1 MDYRRAVCGAVL
13 KSIVEKIEKKEKE
26 EVRKV
31 KKQELEE
38 EKQKRL
44 MVAKLHGTLYKHKE
58 ALKREILKKRSLMEK
73 NLQQEIQVLTLLD
86 IGLLIRACL
95 HFGGF
100 HFFGWIRCCSLHCPC
115 DVFMCL
121 FHWVSACLWLPMWQP
136 LVLWTYWIND
146 MGRNGTVFKKN
157 IDYLCNPFEFV
168 WLLTC
173 IFFVFTHAAIY
184 FKFCFIF
191 YICI

>member
-1 MDYRRAVCGAVL
+1 MCGAVL

-86 IGLLIRACL
+86 IGLRIRACL
-95 HFGGF
+95 HF
-100 HFFGWIRCCSLHCPC
+100 WVYTSLVQLDAVASIVLVMSSC
-115 DVFMCL
+115 VL
-121 FHWVSACLWLPMWQP
+121 FHLIIACLSWLP
-136 LVLWTYWIND
+136 L
-146 MGRNGTVFKKN
+146 
-157 IDYLCNPFEFV
+157 
-168 WLLTC
+168 
-173 IFFVFTHAAIY
+173 
-184 FKFCFIF
+184 
-191 YICI
+191 